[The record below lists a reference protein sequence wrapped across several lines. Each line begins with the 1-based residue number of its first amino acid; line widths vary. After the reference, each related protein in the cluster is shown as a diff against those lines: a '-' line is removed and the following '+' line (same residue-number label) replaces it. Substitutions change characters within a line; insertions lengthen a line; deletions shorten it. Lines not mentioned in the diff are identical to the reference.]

1 MFIWLRIF
9 WKAKIPRSGITGSY
23 EPTPSHQPS
32 VFSTHHPSHDQQ
44 LRGKV
49 LNVCHQSAGEPVTWA
64 GTTNLLTVQLRTW
77 LRALFT
83 WWHIWTAPAMHNCVL
98 MTVLESLG
106 GTDILNN
113 GQWFSDTWSKRFG
126 KGKAMW
132 KALETR
138 LPTEIVERREGI
150 DGPWRSRLLCVRSF
164 QFPLLLHLKTHRKN
178 PPIPLA
184 PAVQLLIGL
193 SVGPRTRAQ
202 AGTLPTPSIWA
213 EPGSVVPWDS
223 AVTIWCQGTLEAVEF
238 YLNKD
243 GHPVP
248 WDRQKPLEP
257 GNKAKFSIIYM
268 TEQYAGRYHCSYR
281 SPAGLSERS
290 DPLELVVT
298 GFQAKPTLSALPN
311 PMVTSGGKV
320 TLQCTSRTG
329 FHRFVLMK
337 EGEPRPAWTLDSQ
350 QPTSGQFQALFPVG
364 PVTPSARWTF
374 RCHGYFNNTPQVWSH
389 PSDPLELLV
398 SGMSRKP
405 SLLTQQSP
413 VVTPGQ
419 RLTLQCRS
427 DVGYDRFAL
436 YKEAARDL
444 PQHLSLQPQA
454 GLSGA
459 DFPLGPVS
467 GSHGGRY
474 TCYGGHNLSSE
485 WSAPSDPLDILVT
498 GQLPS
503 TPSLSVQPGP
513 TVASGENV
521 ILLCQSWS
529 FVDTFLLS
537 KEGAADPPLR
547 LRSKYRAGHYQ
558 AKFSMSPVTSAQ
570 GGTYRCYGSYSTFP
584 YLLSHPSDPLELQVS
599 GSSGESSPPATDP
612 SSTAGPNR
620 YLYVLIGAA
629 GAFVLLL
636 CLLVVLLVRRRRQGK
651 GRKPGAAD
659 PEPQDRG
666 LQDSSGPAAATQEE
680 TLSDAAVQDAQ
691 PEEGVE
697 LDQRQDAENG
707 DPQGTTYAQ
716 VSHSRS
722 RLSRGPATSPSPL
735 WGGLPDTEDKQAE
748 EDRQMDS
755 QVGPL
760 FSRLPGS
767 PHPNHTP
774 PLSLRPLQAAASDA
788 PPDVT
793 YAQLNR
799 LTLRRETSAPHSSQA
814 GEPPAEPSVY
824 AALAIR

>member
-1 MFIWLRIF
+1 M
-9 WKAKIPRSGITGSY
+9 T
-23 EPTPSHQPS
+23 PT
-32 VFSTHHPSHDQQ
+32 
-44 LRGKV
+44 
-49 LNVCHQSAGEPVTWA
+49 
-64 GTTNLLTVQLRTW
+64 LT
-77 LRALFT
+77 A
-83 WWHIWTAPAMHNCVL
+83 
-98 MTVLESLG
+98 
-106 GTDILNN
+106 
-113 GQWFSDTWSKRFG
+113 
-126 KGKAMW
+126 
-132 KALETR
+132 
-138 LPTEIVERREGI
+138 
-150 DGPWRSRLLCVRSF
+150 
-164 QFPLLLHLKTHRKN
+164 LLLL
-178 PPIPLA
+178 
-184 PAVQLLIGL
+184 GL
-193 SVGPRTRAQ
+193 SVEPRTRTQ

-213 EPGSVVPWDS
+213 EPGSVVPWGS
-223 AVTIWCQGTLEAVEF
+223 AVNIWCQGTLEAQKLHVYKEEGSV
-238 YLNKD
+238 YL
-243 GHPVP
+243 
-248 WDRQKPLEP
+248 DRQPTLEP
-257 GNKAKFSIIYM
+257 GNKAKFSITHM
-268 TEQYAGRYHCSYR
+268 TDRHAGRYHCSYQ

-298 GFQAKPTLSALPN
+298 GFHGKPRLSALPS
-311 PMVTSGGKV
+311 PVVTSGGKV
-320 TLQCTSRTG
+320 TLQCTSWVG
-329 FHRFVLMK
+329 FHRFILMR

-350 QPTSGQFQALFPVG
+350 RHTSGQFQALFPVG
-364 PVTPSARWTF
+364 PVTPRLRWTF
-374 RCHGYFNNTPQVWSH
+374 RCYGYFSNTPHMWSLS
-389 PSDPLELLV
+389 SDPLELLV
-398 SGMSRKP
+398 SGVSRKP

-413 VVTPGQ
+413 FLTPGQ

-427 DVGYDRFAL
+427 DVDYDRFAL

-459 DFPLGPVS
+459 DFPLGPGS
-467 GSHGGRY
+467 SSHGGRY

-513 TVASGENV
+513 MVASGENV
-521 ILLCQSWS
+521 TLLCQSWS

-547 LRSKYRAGHYQ
+547 LRSKYRVGHYQ

-570 GGTYRCYGSYSTFP
+570 GGTYRCYGSYSTSP
-584 YLLSHPSDPLELQVS
+584 HLLSHPSDPLELQVS
-599 GSSGESSPPATDP
+599 GSSGEPGPPATDP

-636 CLLVVLLVRRRRQGK
+636 CLLVVLLVRCRRQGK
-651 GRKPGAAD
+651 GRKPARGEADFQLPAGAAD

-680 TLSDAAVQDAQ
+680 TLYAAVQDAQ

-697 LDQRQDAENG
+697 LDQRQDAEDG

-716 VSHSRS
+716 VSHS

-755 QVGPL
+755 Q
-760 FSRLPGS
+760 
-767 PHPNHTP
+767 
-774 PLSLRPLQAAASDA
+774 AAASDA

-793 YAQLNR
+793 YAQRNR

-814 GEPPAEPSVY
+814 GKPPAEPSVY